1 MITIPF
7 DLELAKKI
15 NNGERNGM
23 IVTDGD
29 NYRVEFVYHRE
40 ESFPI
45 LGVIHTDHGIISDW
59 FSNNGFGGK
68 NYRLKLKVPEYTTF
82 KDGDVLSNEQGD
94 YLFIL
99 NTNGE
104 YLTSFHASWK
114 KGRGVVIPRKAHA
127 DCNNIEKYRLATE
140 DERQKFIDMI
150 FGRKIDL
157 DEDNQMIDIDISTM
171 KVGDTYS
178 FMNNQKEM
186 VEIKAVKRSRLGCN
200 GCYLS
205 NSEILCKGCNKSE
218 RETNDNIMVVRID
231 KMDDVYRNDRPL
243 DSGIGVVH
251 SFRINNKIIKAVAC
265 QTVIRNDIC
274 SKCCFVDTN
283 ICSNMR
289 CFSSV
294 REDDKSVIF
303 KKIEL

>member
-140 DERQKFIDMI
+140 DERQKFIDAYEEPENPMEWLPCPRCGLRPLVWE
-150 FGRKIDL
+150 FDNGRVTAWGCCL
-157 DEDNQMIDIDISTM
+157 LSSGGQ
-171 KVGDTYS
+171 
-178 FMNNQKEM
+178 
-186 VEIKAVKRSRLGCN
+186 SRASN
-200 GCYLS
+200 TVTS
-205 NSEILCKGCNKSE
+205 NSL
-218 RETNDNIMVVRID
+218 
-231 KMDDVYRNDRPL
+231 
-243 DSGIGVVH
+243 H
-251 SFRINNKIIKAVAC
+251 ASFI
-265 QTVIRNDIC
+265 
-274 SKCCFVDTN
+274 
-283 ICSNMR
+283 
-289 CFSSV
+289 
-294 REDDKSVIF
+294 
-303 KKIEL
+303 

>member
-59 FSNNGFGGK
+59 LSNNGFGEK

-140 DERQKFIDMI
+140 DERQKFIDALKTSKEPKAKMCLKQF
-150 FGRKIDL
+150 FGIEIEPEYKFKPFDKVLVRDTEDDDWHVSLFVRKIADA
-157 DEDNQMIDIDISTM
+157 Q
-171 KVGDTYS
+171 Y
-178 FMNNQKEM
+178 KE
-186 VEIKAVKRSRLGCN
+186 ERYECLN
-200 GCYLS
+200 GTGWIYCIPYEGNEHFL
-205 NSEILCKGCNKSE
+205 
-218 RETNDNIMVVRID
+218 
-231 KMDDVYRNDRPL
+231 
-243 DSGIGVVH
+243 
-251 SFRINNKIIKAVAC
+251 
-265 QTVIRNDIC
+265 
-274 SKCCFVDTN
+274 
-283 ICSNMR
+283 
-289 CFSSV
+289 
-294 REDDKSVIF
+294 
-303 KKIEL
+303 

>member
-1 MITIPF
+1 MIIIPF

-104 YLTSFHASWK
+104 YQCSLRKVHA
-114 KGRGVVIPRKAHA
+114 
-127 DCNNIEKYRLATE
+127 AT
-140 DERQKFIDMI
+140 
-150 FGRKIDL
+150 DL
-157 DEDNQMIDIDISTM
+157 
-171 KVGDTYS
+171 
-178 FMNNQKEM
+178 
-186 VEIKAVKRSRLGCN
+186 
-200 GCYLS
+200 
-205 NSEILCKGCNKSE
+205 
-218 RETNDNIMVVRID
+218 
-231 KMDDVYRNDRPL
+231 
-243 DSGIGVVH
+243 
-251 SFRINNKIIKAVAC
+251 
-265 QTVIRNDIC
+265 
-274 SKCCFVDTN
+274 
-283 ICSNMR
+283 
-289 CFSSV
+289 
-294 REDDKSVIF
+294 
-303 KKIEL
+303 

>member
-140 DERQKFIDMI
+140 DERQKFIDTI

-178 FMNNQKEM
+178 FINNQKEM

-231 KMDDVYRNDRPL
+231 KMDDVYRNNRPL
-243 DSGIGVVH
+243 DPGIGVVH

-274 SKCCFVDTN
+274 SKCCFVDTS

>member
-114 KGRGVVIPRKAHA
+114 NVNKS
-127 DCNNIEKYRLATE
+127 
-140 DERQKFIDMI
+140 
-150 FGRKIDL
+150 
-157 DEDNQMIDIDISTM
+157 ISRNM
-171 KVGDTYS
+171 K
-178 FMNNQKEM
+178 
-186 VEIKAVKRSRLGCN
+186 IKATK
-200 GCYLS
+200 
-205 NSEILCKGCNKSE
+205 
-218 RETNDNIMVVRID
+218 
-231 KMDDVYRNDRPL
+231 YRNDYRVWL
-243 DSGIGVVH
+243 DYAGDY
-251 SFRINNKIIKAVAC
+251 
-265 QTVIRNDIC
+265 RNE
-274 SKCCFVDTN
+274 N
-283 ICSNMR
+283 I
-289 CFSSV
+289 
-294 REDDKSVIF
+294 E
-303 KKIEL
+303 

>member
-45 LGVIHTDHGIISDW
+45 LGVIHTD
-59 FSNNGFGGK
+59 
-68 NYRLKLKVPEYTTF
+68 R
-82 KDGDVLSNEQGD
+82 
-94 YLFIL
+94 
-99 NTNGE
+99 
-104 YLTSFHASWK
+104 
-114 KGRGVVIPRKAHA
+114 
-127 DCNNIEKYRLATE
+127 
-140 DERQKFIDMI
+140 
-150 FGRKIDL
+150 
-157 DEDNQMIDIDISTM
+157 
-171 KVGDTYS
+171 
-178 FMNNQKEM
+178 
-186 VEIKAVKRSRLGCN
+186 
-200 GCYLS
+200 CYLS
-205 NSEILCKGCNKSE
+205 NSELLCKGCNKSE
-218 RETNDNIMVVRID
+218 RDTNDNIMVVRID
-231 KMDDVYRNDRPL
+231 KMDNVYRNDYPL
-243 DSGIGVVH
+243 DPGIGVVH

-265 QTVIRNDIC
+265 QIVIRDGIC

>member
-140 DERQKFIDMI
+140 DERQ
-150 FGRKIDL
+150 
-157 DEDNQMIDIDISTM
+157 
-171 KVGDTYS
+171 
-178 FMNNQKEM
+178 
-186 VEIKAVKRSRLGCN
+186 A
-200 GCYLS
+200 
-205 NSEILCKGCNKSE
+205 
-218 RETNDNIMVVRID
+218 
-231 KMDDVYRNDRPL
+231 YRNL
-243 DSGIGVVH
+243 DPNLYDHGVVYH
-251 SFRINNKIIKAVAC
+251 KKGAYVIGNRHTNTIEGFWGHLKRTLKGVHHWVSRKHLQRYVDSSAFRYNTKHLSECERFDVLL
-265 QTVIRNDIC
+265 Q
-274 SKCCFVDTN
+274 N
-283 ICSNMR
+283 IGHRLRYSQLKNMAA
-289 CFSSV
+289 
-294 REDDKSVIF
+294 
-303 KKIEL
+303 

>member
-140 DERQKFIDMI
+140 DE
-150 FGRKIDL
+150 
-157 DEDNQMIDIDISTM
+157 SY
-171 KVGDTYS
+171 TY
-178 FMNNQKEM
+178 N
-186 VEIKAVKRSRLGCN
+186 
-200 GCYLS
+200 
-205 NSEILCKGCNKSE
+205 
-218 RETNDNIMVVRID
+218 
-231 KMDDVYRNDRPL
+231 MDDNYWCATCGSHSHKK
-243 DSGIGVVH
+243 DSKTGYCWYCDTVNWVKEDGKDVGI
-251 SFRINNKIIKAVAC
+251 
-265 QTVIRNDIC
+265 
-274 SKCCFVDTN
+274 
-283 ICSNMR
+283 
-289 CFSSV
+289 
-294 REDDKSVIF
+294 
-303 KKIEL
+303 

>member
-140 DERQKFIDMI
+140 DER
-150 FGRKIDL
+150 
-157 DEDNQMIDIDISTM
+157 
-171 KVGDTYS
+171 
-178 FMNNQKEM
+178 
-186 VEIKAVKRSRLGCN
+186 
-200 GCYLS
+200 
-205 NSEILCKGCNKSE
+205 
-218 RETNDNIMVVRID
+218 
-231 KMDDVYRNDRPL
+231 
-243 DSGIGVVH
+243 
-251 SFRINNKIIKAVAC
+251 
-265 QTVIRNDIC
+265 
-274 SKCCFVDTN
+274 
-283 ICSNMR
+283 
-289 CFSSV
+289 
-294 REDDKSVIF
+294 
-303 KKIEL
+303 

>member
-104 YLTSFHASWK
+104 YLTSFHASWE

-140 DERQKFIDMI
+140 DERQKFIDALKTSKEPKAKMCLKQF
-150 FGRKIDL
+150 FGIEIEPEYKFKPFDKVLVRDT
-157 DEDNQMIDIDISTM
+157 ED
-171 KVGDTYS
+171 
-178 FMNNQKEM
+178 
-186 VEIKAVKRSRLGCN
+186 
-200 GCYLS
+200 
-205 NSEILCKGCNKSE
+205 
-218 RETNDNIMVVRID
+218 
-231 KMDDVYRNDRPL
+231 DDWHVSL
-243 DSGIGVVH
+243 
-251 SFRINNKIIKAVAC
+251 F
-265 QTVIRNDIC
+265 
-274 SKCCFVDTN
+274 
-283 ICSNMR
+283 
-289 CFSSV
+289 V
-294 REDDKSVIF
+294 REIADAQYKEERYECLNGTGWIYCIPYEGNEHF
-303 KKIEL
+303 LPKFR

>member
-140 DERQKFIDMI
+140 DERQKFIDTI

-205 NSEILCKGCNKSE
+205 NSELLCKGCNKSE
-218 RETNDNIMVVRID
+218 RDTNDNIMVVRID
-231 KMDDVYRNDRPL
+231 KMDNVYRNDYPL
-243 DSGIGVVH
+243 DPGIGVVH

-265 QTVIRNDIC
+265 QIVIRDGIC

>member
-1 MITIPF
+1 MGKKMITIPF

-140 DERQKFIDMI
+140 DERQKFIDALKTSKEPKAKMYLKQFFDI
-150 FGRKIDL
+150 EIEPKYKFKPFDKVLVRDTEDDDWHVSLFVRKIADA
-157 DEDNQMIDIDISTM
+157 Q
-171 KVGDTYS
+171 Y
-178 FMNNQKEM
+178 KE
-186 VEIKAVKRSRLGCN
+186 ERYECLN
-200 GCYLS
+200 GTGWIYCIPYEGNEHL
-205 NSEILCKGCNKSE
+205 L
-218 RETNDNIMVVRID
+218 
-231 KMDDVYRNDRPL
+231 
-243 DSGIGVVH
+243 
-251 SFRINNKIIKAVAC
+251 
-265 QTVIRNDIC
+265 
-274 SKCCFVDTN
+274 
-283 ICSNMR
+283 
-289 CFSSV
+289 
-294 REDDKSVIF
+294 
-303 KKIEL
+303 

>member
-1 MITIPF
+1 
-7 DLELAKKI
+7 
-15 NNGERNGM
+15 M

-140 DERQKFIDMI
+140 DERQKFIDALKTSKEPKAKMYLKQF
-150 FGRKIDL
+150 FGIEIEPEYKFKPFDKVLVRDTEDDDWHVSLFVRKIADA
-157 DEDNQMIDIDISTM
+157 Q
-171 KVGDTYS
+171 Y
-178 FMNNQKEM
+178 KE
-186 VEIKAVKRSRLGCN
+186 ERYECLN
-200 GCYLS
+200 GTGWIYCIPYEGNEHL
-205 NSEILCKGCNKSE
+205 L
-218 RETNDNIMVVRID
+218 
-231 KMDDVYRNDRPL
+231 
-243 DSGIGVVH
+243 
-251 SFRINNKIIKAVAC
+251 
-265 QTVIRNDIC
+265 
-274 SKCCFVDTN
+274 
-283 ICSNMR
+283 
-289 CFSSV
+289 
-294 REDDKSVIF
+294 
-303 KKIEL
+303 

>member
-114 KGRGVVIPRKAHA
+114 KGRGVVIPKKHMLIVIILK
-127 DCNNIEKYRLATE
+127 NT
-140 DERQKFIDMI
+140 
-150 FGRKIDL
+150 DL
-157 DEDNQMIDIDISTM
+157 LLRM
-171 KVGDTYS
+171 KG
-178 FMNNQKEM
+178 
-186 VEIKAVKRSRLGCN
+186 
-200 GCYLS
+200 
-205 NSEILCKGCNKSE
+205 KSLL
-218 RETNDNIMVVRID
+218 MLL
-231 KMDDVYRNDRPL
+231 KQAKSLKP
-243 DSGIGVVH
+243 
-251 SFRINNKIIKAVAC
+251 
-265 QTVIRNDIC
+265 
-274 SKCCFVDTN
+274 KC
-283 ICSNMR
+283 I
-289 CFSSV
+289 
-294 REDDKSVIF
+294 
-303 KKIEL
+303 